1 MGEQRAG
8 PIRSRRF
15 RIKRLGQILSLD
27 SRVAPFYLVQLVMG
41 AGRDSPTILNTGG
54 RQIRPSRLKR
64 SAAVNAVK
72 GSLSSSVTDGLMRTY
87 SIKELL

>member
-1 MGEQRAG
+1 
-8 PIRSRRF
+8 
-15 RIKRLGQILSLD
+15 
-27 SRVAPFYLVQLVMG
+27 VAPFYLVQLVMG

-72 GSLSSSVTDGLMRTY
+72 GSLSSSATDGLMRTY